1 MPSFVRAISTIVLSF
16 SSFAALRSEV
26 ESIRYRLWFF
36 TYTPFVPSGDTLA
49 QVGYLRG
56 CSSVSQVSFFVA
68 MS

>member
-1 MPSFVRAISTIVLSF
+1 MPSVVSRFSTIVLSF

-36 TYTPFVPSGDTLA
+36 TYTPLVPSGETLA
-49 QVGYLRG
+49 QAGYFRG